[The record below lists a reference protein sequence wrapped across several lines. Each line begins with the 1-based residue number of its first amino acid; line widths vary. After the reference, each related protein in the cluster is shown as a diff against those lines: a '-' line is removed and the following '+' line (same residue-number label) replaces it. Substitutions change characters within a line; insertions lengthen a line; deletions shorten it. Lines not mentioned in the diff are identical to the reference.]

1 MALATID
8 KDEIMEVKSSLKQVN
23 TSLEKFHMESKQK
36 IAEHAALSMS
46 VSQTQDEL
54 GARLGAVEQLI
65 CKLDNEGG
73 GVPIASAGLEIQSP
87 FNMVVNGQK
96 VRALG
101 KNDRMSNHYPMSS
114 GDDNEFSLSHYVK
127 ASLGLEKPRLAVT
140 TGPALVPSFIS
151 NEIIDNVRANSVLIQ
166 AGALTIP
173 LDGKTNLARID
184 TDPVVYLHDEAQ
196 EDIEES
202 TPVFTP
208 VEMNPRAL
216 VALLPIT
223 EELLQGSTNLDAAL
237 NAAIAGSMSVKL
249 DSLGITAIL
258 NDGNIPDSLTDQ
270 TPATWAGVLAAVGS
284 AMALNQQQPLAH
296 ISNPADFISRCQ
308 FYGDFGWLA
317 KPAILEGM
325 LELSTTSVPSGYG
338 IFGDFS
344 KSFAFGVLSDLKVEV
359 IRFAKAKSYTHVLVC
374 HLRAQGYVLQPGRLY
389 VQSAITS
396 SGP

>member
-1 MALATID
+1 MALEQEVI
-8 KDEIMEVKSSLKQVN
+8 EVKTLLKDVGVKLQAGKQDQAEVN
-23 TSLEKFHMESKQK
+23 
-36 IAEHAALSMS
+36 
-46 VSQTQDEL
+46 
-54 GARLGAVEQLI
+54 ARLQAVEQLI
-65 CKLDNEGG
+65 CKMDNDGG

-101 KNDRMSNHYPMSS
+101 KNDRLVNHYPMAS
-114 GDDNEFSLSHYVK
+114 GDDNEFSLAHYVK

-140 TGPALVPSFIS
+140 TGPALVPTFTS

-184 TDPVVYLHDEAQ
+184 TDPVVYLHDEGQ

-208 VEMNPRAL
+208 VELNPKAIVGLIPLTAEL
-216 VALLPIT
+216 V
-223 EELLQGSTNLDAAL
+223 QDSQNLDAAL
-237 NAAIAGSMSVKL
+237 NAAIAGAMSVKL
-249 DSLGITAIL
+249 DSLGINAIL

-270 TPATWAGVLAAVGS
+270 TPSTWAGVLAAIGS
-284 AMALNQQQPLAH
+284 AMALNQQLPLAH

-317 KPAILEGM
+317 KPQILENM
-325 LELSTTSVPSGYG
+325 IELTTTSVPVGYG
-338 IFGDFS
+338 ILGDLS
-344 KSFAFGVLSDLKVEV
+344 KSFAFGVRSDLQVEV